1 MKRLKSQWTKLGNML
16 QELPTISLRILSSK
30 LAIITNAIS
39 SDSVT
44 VKDEVSLL
52 SNELRSAEYSEEAL
66 TLLAKAIVPDV
77 IEFYNSEFGKRY
89 FEEWLKAHPE
99 YQDGKRIA

>member
-1 MKRLKSQWTKLGNML
+1 
-16 QELPTISLRILSSK
+16 
-30 LAIITNAIS
+30 
-39 SDSVT
+39 

-52 SNELRSAEYSEEAL
+52 NNELQTAEYSEEAL

-99 YQDGKRIA
+99 YQDGKKIA

>member
-1 MKRLKSQWTKLGNML
+1 M
-16 QELPTISLRILSSK
+16 
-30 LAIITNAIS
+30 IITNAIS

-52 SNELRSAEYSEEAL
+52 NNELQTAEYSEEAL
-66 TLLAKAIVPDV
+66 KLLAKAIVPDV

-99 YQDGKRIA
+99 YQDEKMIA

>member
-1 MKRLKSQWTKLGNML
+1 M
-16 QELPTISLRILSSK
+16 
-30 LAIITNAIS
+30 
-39 SDSVT
+39 T

-52 SNELRSAEYSEEAL
+52 NNELQTAEYSEEAL
-66 TLLAKAIVPDV
+66 KLLAKAIVPDV

-99 YQDGKRIA
+99 YQDGKKIA

>member
-1 MKRLKSQWTKLGNML
+1 M
-16 QELPTISLRILSSK
+16 
-30 LAIITNAIS
+30 
-39 SDSVT
+39 T

-52 SNELRSAEYSEEAL
+52 NNELQTAEYSEEAL

-99 YQDGKRIA
+99 YQDEKMIA